1 LGVSCFSTPFLR
13 MTPAVF
19 SLVSSG
25 TAMLKT
31 LEAMHDLSAVSSSL
45 DQTCDVYF
53 VNTTWSP
60 MTPNLWQFQ
69 HHAPMPT
76 HDPSAV
82 QHASGCSWEALSGA
96 KAESLRSRLDLRLGY
111 SDSAL
116 VCLCTASL
124 ERGGAKEGRGIS
136 PPRREVGS
144 KSFFMREFFWC
155 SFFLSSEMAF
165 SGFSHTRKGNETVS
179 LGDIIRIC
187 TFCQSIHLHLCC
199 GGRG

>member
-1 LGVSCFSTPFLR
+1 
-13 MTPAVF
+13 
-19 SLVSSG
+19 
-25 TAMLKT
+25 MLKT
-31 LEAMHDLSAVSSSL
+31 LDAMHDPSAASSSL

-124 ERGGAKEGRGIS
+124 ERGGQRRGGEYHR
-136 PPRREVGS
+136 PEEKLGARA
-144 KSFFMREFFWC
+144 
-155 SFFLSSEMAF
+155 FL
-165 SGFSHTRKGNETVS
+165 
-179 LGDIIRIC
+179 
-187 TFCQSIHLHLCC
+187 
-199 GGRG
+199 